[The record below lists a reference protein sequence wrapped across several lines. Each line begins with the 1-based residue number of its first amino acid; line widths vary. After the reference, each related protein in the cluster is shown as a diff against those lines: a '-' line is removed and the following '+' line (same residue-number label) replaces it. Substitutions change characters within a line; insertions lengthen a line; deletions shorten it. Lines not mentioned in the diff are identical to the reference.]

1 MLLKLV
7 SGGSILAIGTYTL
20 KDDKKAECWIYR
32 DDIGAWWG
40 IKGYEE

>member
-7 SGGSILAIGTYTL
+7 SSGALVTFGVTMSENPS
-20 KDDKKAECWIYR
+20 KCWIYR

>member
-1 MLLKLV
+1 MFKAATSGVVLAYFGLKNN
-7 SGGSILAIGTYTL
+7 
-20 KDDKKAECWIYR
+20 AECWIYR

>member
-1 MLLKLV
+1 MFKVAATGALITYF
-7 SGGSILAIGTYTL
+7 GS
-20 KDDKKAECWIYR
+20 KKPAECWIYR

>member
-7 SGGSILAIGTYTL
+7 SSGALITFGVALN
-20 KDDKKAECWIYR
+20 DKPSKCWIYR